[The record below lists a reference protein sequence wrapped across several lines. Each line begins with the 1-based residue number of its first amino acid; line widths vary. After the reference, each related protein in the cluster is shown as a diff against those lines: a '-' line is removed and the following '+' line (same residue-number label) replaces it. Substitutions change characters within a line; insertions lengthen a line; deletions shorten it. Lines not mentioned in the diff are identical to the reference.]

1 MLLSEPGEAGAGHEP
16 EPGPAPRP
24 GKLSESSS
32 AAVDQVPGQRL
43 EQTYDLRSAL
53 CPGRQLRNL
62 KKLQHLD
69 LSMNSFSQV
78 PDCVVGMPTLEWL
91 DMGGN
96 RLQHLPED
104 VHR

>member
-24 GKLSESSS
+24 GKLSE
-32 AAVDQVPGQRL
+32 ANLDQVPAQSL
-43 EQTYDLRSAL
+43 EQTSDLRSAL

-62 KKLQHLD
+62 KNLQHLD
-69 LSMNSFSQV
+69 LSMNNFSQV
-78 PDCVVGMPTLEWL
+78 PDCVLAMPTLEWL

>member
-16 EPGPAPRP
+16 EPGPAPGP

-32 AAVDQVPGQRL
+32 AAVEQVP
-43 EQTYDLRSAL
+43 EQSSDLRPAL

-62 KKLQHLD
+62 GNLQHLD
-69 LSMNSFSQV
+69 LSMNNFSQV
-78 PDCVVGMPTLEWL
+78 PDCVVGMPSLQWL